1 MVVSMITQEARMQRK
16 KIWLL
21 ARFRIG
27 LIRQGIDRADG
38 INRLARIIGYSSR
51 IHPAWPLR
59 QILVGRQPFPY
70 DRLEKLADFLS
81 YDMKEILS
89 YEAASQH
96 LANEQNSTALR
107 SNGFSMYVA

>member
-1 MVVSMITQEARMQRK
+1 MQRR

-21 ARFRIG
+21 ARFRIA
-27 LIRQGIDRADG
+27 LIREGIEKADG
-38 INRLARIIGYSSR
+38 INRLARVIGYRSR

-81 YDMKEILS
+81 LDMKEILN
-89 YEAASQH
+89 YEVTSQR

-107 SNGFSMYVA
+107 LNGFATYVV

>member
-1 MVVSMITQEARMQRK
+1 MQRK

-27 LIRQGIDRADG
+27 LIREGIEKADG
-38 INRLARIIGYSSR
+38 INRLARVIGYRSR

-70 DRLEKLADFLS
+70 DRLEKLADFLH
-81 YDMKEILS
+81 YDMKEILN
-89 YEAASQH
+89 YEVTSQRV
-96 LANEQNSTALR
+96 ANEQNSTALK
-107 SNGFSMYVA
+107 SNGFTMYAV

>member
-1 MVVSMITQEARMQRK
+1 MQRR

-27 LIRQGIDRADG
+27 LIREGIEKADG
-38 INRLARIIGYSSR
+38 INRLARVIGYRSR

-59 QILVGRQPFPY
+59 QILVGRQPFPLE
-70 DRLEKLADFLS
+70 RLEKLASYLS
-81 YDMKEILS
+81 YDMKDVLS
-89 YEAASQH
+89 YEVASQR

-107 SNGFSMYVA
+107 SNGFAAYAA